1 MQPHIIQRADEI
13 RQEHRTAM
21 DTRKQRDKIH
31 AERAA
36 SVSILRDVLD
46 AYDQGFG
53 LDTEMIATIRAFL
66 QDVEGK

>member
-1 MQPHIIQRADEI
+1 
-13 RQEHRTAM
+13 M